1 MATGVFDKIVSFLKK
16 DVGEFFSADT
26 LKSIGKLANTDVTDI
41 MSDAKAS
48 KLLAEIEKNPDKV
61 ENYIQLAEIYRY
73 KNKIDKA
80 VDIYLGL
87 AQRELNVKHLD
98 QALNYIKMGLNIAP
112 DNGLLNKFSA
122 DIDMRKGKFSDAA
135 EKYRAAVNYYIKK
148 GDRMTAIYLLHTVK
162 EMDKATVRDL
172 LNLSSILIHEN
183 MTDEAEKILMSIREM
198 HHRGEASNVR
208 DLEACLMMLY
218 SMHKDDDVILG
229 ELIEA
234 RIEMGQYESVL
245 VLLKKLIA
253 KEPENVNFLK
263 RQAFVYKKMGDT
275 NNCVKIFKL
284 IANIYAKQNNLIYR
298 NIYYYKVLK
307 YAPDDVEALS
317 VLKMDDQI
325 RDKLD
330 SKIENEN
337 TDSKIKIF
345 DHLE

>member
-1 MATGVFDKIVSFLKK
+1 MTPKVLNKIVNFLKK
-16 DVGEFFSADT
+16 DVGQIFSADT

-48 KLLAEIEKNPDKV
+48 KLLSEIEKNPDKV
-61 ENYIQLAEIYRY
+61 ESYIQLAELYRY

-87 AQRELNVKHLD
+87 AQRELDVRHLD
-98 QALNYIKMGLNIAP
+98 LASSYVKMGLNVSP

-122 DIDMRKGKFSDAA
+122 DIDIRNGKFSDASD
-135 EKYRAAVNYYIKK
+135 KYRAAVNYYIKK
-148 GDRMTAIYLLHTVK
+148 GDRMTAIYLLHTIK
-162 EMDKATVRDL
+162 EMNKATVRDL
-172 LNLSSILIHEN
+172 LNLSSILIYEN
-183 MTDEAEKILMSIREM
+183 MTDEAEKILMSIRES
-198 HHRGEASNVR
+198 HKRGEISNVR

-245 VLLKKLIA
+245 VLLKKLIS

-263 RQAFVYKKMGDT
+263 RQAFVYKQMNDID
-275 NNCVKIFKL
+275 NCVKIFKL

-307 YAPDDVEALS
+307 YVPDDVEALS

-330 SKIENEN
+330 SKIEN